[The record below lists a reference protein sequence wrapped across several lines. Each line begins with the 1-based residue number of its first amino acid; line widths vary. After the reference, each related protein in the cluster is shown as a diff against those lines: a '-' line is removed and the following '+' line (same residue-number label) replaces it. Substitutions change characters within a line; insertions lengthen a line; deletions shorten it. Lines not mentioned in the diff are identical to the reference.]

1 MVLQVVVLLV
11 SSLVLILQ
19 SAVVH
24 AQPLAENG
32 PPEDGN
38 SPQAVIRVQSAQTVR
53 EISPWIYGQF
63 LEHILHSV
71 DLGLHAEMLTERSF
85 ELWHLDLAELGRN
98 LRPSRHL
105 MPRTGNWG
113 EGGGSLYQL
122 SLSPDNRA
130 FGGDETWSDYVL
142 ELSARKIQ
150 GAEGFLIIFR
160 ARDGRNFYWWN
171 IGGWVN
177 SRHAVE
183 REINGVRTVIASTPG
198 SVQPDKWY
206 QIRVEV
212 IKDRIRLYLDSRL
225 IHEIRDST
233 FPRGKIGLG
242 TWNTAAEFRD
252 VKVMTPDGTVLF
264 RPEFSQDPL
273 PAVKSMAFMWLPT
286 GNASGKV
293 RVQPSDTNPLNSKRS
308 LEMIV
313 AEDLPAP
320 EGIRQLNVPA
330 REGVT
335 LDGYVYL
342 RSPDSTGP
350 VEVGLR
356 EKGGG
361 EVYARACLQNIESDW
376 KKHTFRLT
384 PAKSDLDAEF
394 YIAVQKA
401 GTYYIDQ
408 VSLMPLANRVGL
420 PFRDDLLEAVKA
432 LKPTIVRWPGG
443 CFASTYNWTDGIG
456 PVDQR
461 PVGPIFDWDGVGG
474 TDPNNFGTD
483 EYLQFVRAIGAEPL
497 IVLNISKGVQYAL
510 DWIEYVNGPP
520 DSKWGAVRAANGH
533 PEPYNVTNWAIDNE
547 QWAMGAV
554 EYSLKAIE
562 FIDAIRQRYPDYKIW
577 VVGSG
582 LAGNEAFDT
591 RNPVNRFSVDVIKQM
606 GSRADFVSVHG
617 YWGGPY
623 WEVMASNLYIED
635 FFEHE
640 YRLLQIFSPDREVK
654 IALDEWNPGALDF
667 QSGLGAALILNSME
681 RRSDIVGM
689 ASPAL
694 WLRHV
699 TLSRSW
705 NNALINHDHKTWFP
719 SVTYLVMKLW
729 SQHRAPRLLE
739 FTVESPTYTYKG
751 REIPYLDVVATGD
764 EQRVVVKVVNRSL
777 GDDITGRISL
787 DRQAIRVN
795 EYVVYSESLGATNS
809 LANPNLITVDERS
822 REISGRE
829 VEYTFPRHS
838 AVLLEFWLE

>member
-1 MVLQVVVLLV
+1 MVGLMVGSFVLF
-11 SSLVLILQ
+11 LQ
-19 SAVVH
+19 SAAAC
-24 AQPLAENG
+24 AQPPAENRSQ
-32 PPEDGN
+32 ENGN
-38 SPQAVIRVQSAQTVR
+38 GARAMIRVQSAKIVR

-85 ELWHLDLAELGRN
+85 ELWRLDLAELGRN
-98 LRPSRHL
+98 LEPSRQL
-105 MPRTGNWG
+105 VPRTGNWG

-122 SLSPDNRA
+122 SLTPDRRA
-130 FGGDETWSDYVL
+130 FGGDETWTDYTL
-142 ELSARKIQ
+142 EVKARKIE

-160 ARDGRNFYWWN
+160 AQDERNFYWWN

-177 SRHAVE
+177 SQHAVE

-198 SVQPDKWY
+198 SIQPEQWY
-206 QIRVEV
+206 EIRVEV
-212 IKDRIRLYLDSRL
+212 IANRIRLYLNSRL

-233 FPRGKIGLG
+233 FARGKIGLG

-252 VKVMTPDGTVLF
+252 LKVTAPDGTVLF
-264 RPEFSQDPL
+264 RSKFSQNPL
-273 PAVKSMAFMWLPT
+273 PAVKSMPFMWLPT
-286 GNASGKV
+286 GDVSGKV
-293 RVQPSDTNPLNSKRS
+293 RVQPADTNPLNSKRS
-308 LEMIV
+308 LEMV
-313 AEDLPAP
+313 LAGDLPVP

-342 RSPDSTGP
+342 RSPDSTGL

-361 EVYARACLQNIESDW
+361 EVYARAYLENIGPDW
-376 KKHTFRLT
+376 KKHAFRLT
-384 PAKSDLDAEF
+384 PAKSDVDAEF
-394 YIAVQKA
+394 YIAAQQA

-420 PFRDDLLEAVKA
+420 PFRDDLFEAVKA
-432 LKPTIVRWPGG
+432 LRPTIVRWPGG
-443 CFASTYNWTDGIG
+443 YFASTYNWTDGIG

-461 PVGPIFDWDGVGG
+461 PVGPIIDWDGVGG

-483 EYLQFVRAIGAEPL
+483 EYIQFVRAIGAEPL

-510 DWIEYVNGPP
+510 DWIEYVNGQV

-554 EYSLKAIE
+554 EYSKKAIE
-562 FIDAIRQRYPDYKIW
+562 CIDAIRERYPEYKIW
-577 VVGSG
+577 VVGSA
-582 LAGNEAFDT
+582 LIGNEAFDN
-591 RNPVNRFSVDVIKQM
+591 RNPINRFSTDVVMLI

-640 YRLLQIFSPDREVK
+640 YQLLQIFSQDRDVK
-654 IALDEWNPGALDF
+654 IALDEWNPGGLDF
-667 QSGLGAALILNSME
+667 QSGLVAALILNSME

-694 WLRHV
+694 WLRHA

-705 NNALINHDHKTWFP
+705 NNALINYDHKTWFP

-729 SQHRAPRLLE
+729 SEHRAPQLLD

-751 REIPYLDVVATGD
+751 REVPYLDVVATGD

-777 GDDITGRISL
+777 DEDIKTRISL
-787 DRQAIRVN
+787 DREIITVN
-795 EYVVYSESLGATNS
+795 EYVVYNDSLAAVNS
-809 LANPNLITVDERS
+809 LMSPDRITVDERS
-822 REISGRE
+822 RQIHSETLD
-829 VEYTFPRHS
+829 YTFPKHS